1 MHVTMLHLVHLVN
14 LQKRLVLRIQK
25 ERSVTSISTRFKM
38 QLIAQNG
45 PRTTIFGLVLDIQM
59 KKTSILE
66 FEKRMNLLVTS

>member
-45 PRTTIFGLVLDIQM
+45 QRTTIFGLVLDIQM